1 MLMFFLEE
9 LHLFSINMAASAI
22 NTEVASEPHFRTH
35 SPESTRIRQRTI
47 MITNLNIYDKQV
59 LKTLV

>member
-22 NTEVASEPHFRTH
+22 NTEVAST
-35 SPESTRIRQRTI
+35 SPTFALTVPSLRGYGNER
-47 MITNLNIYDKQV
+47 L
-59 LKTLV
+59 